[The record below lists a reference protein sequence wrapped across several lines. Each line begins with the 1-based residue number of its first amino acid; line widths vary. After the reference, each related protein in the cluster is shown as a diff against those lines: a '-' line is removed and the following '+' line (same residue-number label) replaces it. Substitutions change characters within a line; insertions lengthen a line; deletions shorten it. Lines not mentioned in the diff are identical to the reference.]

1 MGAHV
6 QENSED
12 VYNALARSGRYQV
25 GLLHGGKSQEQR
37 EETIK
42 GFRTGDFDIMIATD
56 VAGRGIDVKD
66 VGMVLNYD
74 MPHTIENYTH
84 RIGRT
89 GRAGA
94 HGTAVTFLTSADEK
108 TFYDLKQLLDASKA
122 PVPPQLANHEAAK
135 IKPGGF
141 ETSKKD
147 TTLYAK

>member
-1 MGAHV
+1 
-6 QENSED
+6 
-12 VYNALARSGRYQV
+12 
-25 GLLHGGKSQEQR
+25 
-37 EETIK
+37 
-42 GFRTGDFDIMIATD
+42 MIATD